1 MLKSFTKNAQEV
13 MKNSTD
19 EASRLSCLRIETG
32 HIVLGML
39 RNKTCMGTQVL
50 LDFIDDVDSFKNK
63 IEEEIKQYHSSSSVE
78 NQSNTPFSE
87 TAAMAIML
95 ARLSTKVIR
104 SQNIGTIHLLLGI
117 CKLKNSKVKDI
128 LASYNITYE
137 SALEHFK
144 GMSEA
149 NDSIQETTI
158 RNSFEVIIPAIGLAA
173 TFSGEQLSEASQKKE
188 NNNSRRSKRKEKEE
202 EDTPYLNNFGKNLT
216 ETASKGEFDPVVG
229 REKEMERIIQI
240 LSRRKKNNP
249 VLIGEAGVGKS
260 AIVEGIAM
268 KIVNKEVPYT
278 LVDKKLYTLDLAS
291 VVAGTKYRGQ
301 FEERL
306 KGLISELQHHP
317 EIIIFIDEIH
327 TMIGAGGAEGSLDAS
342 NILKPAL
349 ARGEIQCIG
358 ATTLEEYRKHFETDK
373 ALDRRFQKVQIE
385 PETIEESI
393 LILNNIKSNYED
405 FHKVK
410 YTDEAIEACVKLSER
425 YITDRFLPDKAIDV
439 LDEAGAKAHVKSVI
453 IPKELIDLGKEIAD
467 INKEKDSHVANQEF
481 EKINAIDFRLNEL
494 EQELK
499 DKQKNWKK
507 HLGKN
512 PVVITEEDIATII
525 SNMTGVEVNRVSE
538 SETKRLL
545 GMENILKKKIIGQD
559 DAITKISK
567 AIRRSRTGLKDPN
580 RPIGSFL
587 FVGATGVGKTYLAK
601 MLAEYMFDSQN
612 NLIRIDM
619 SEYMEKF
626 SVSRLIGAPP
636 GYVGYDQAGQLTE
649 QVRQHPYS
657 IILFDEIEKA
667 HRDVFN
673 VLLQI
678 LDEGH
683 ITDSQ
688 GKKVDFKNTVI
699 IMTSNV
705 GSRTLQD
712 FGTGV
717 GFSTSN
723 IEQNINKLSQNV
735 IDKDIQKTF
744 APEFLNRIDDIIF
757 FNSLSDKE
765 LLKIIEL
772 ELNNLKQRLEN
783 LGYTFSVSQG
793 AKQYLLDLDT
803 KKEFGARPIKRAIQK
818 EIEDPLAELLLENNE
833 EKKSIEIKL
842 AQGKEKVLK
851 FDLL

>member
-1 MLKSFTKNAQEV
+1 MMKSFTKNAQEV
-13 MKNSTD
+13 MKNATD
-19 EASRLSCLRIETG
+19 EASRLNCPQIGVG
-32 HIVLGML
+32 HIVLGIL
-39 RNKTCMGTQVL
+39 RNKACHGFQIIS
-50 LDFIDDVDSFKNK
+50 DFVDDMETFKQQ
-63 IEEEIKQYHSSSSVE
+63 IEEITEKDTTLEIQPDGK
-78 NQSNTPFSE
+78 NNTPFSD
-87 TAAMAIML
+87 TAAEVIML
-95 ARLSTKVIR
+95 ARLSTKVIF
-104 SQNIGTIHLLLGI
+104 SQTIGTIHIVLGI
-117 CKLKNSKVKDI
+117 CKLKDSPVKNVFEQ
-128 LASYNITYE
+128 YNINYD
-137 SALEHFK
+137 AVIDHFNSHNK
-144 GMSEA
+144 EQGHTPIIKTE
-149 NDSIQETTI
+149 
-158 RNSFEVIIPAIGLAA
+158 SFEIVIPGINFHNLDEAIAEERDGAEVIRRP
-173 TFSGEQLSEASQKKE
+173 SKKKKNSDKE
-188 NNNSRRSKRKEKEE
+188 N
-202 EDTPYLNNFGKNLT
+202 TPYLDNFGKNLSL
-216 ETASKGEFDPVVG
+216 AALNGKLDPVVG
-229 REKEMERIIQI
+229 RERETDRIIQI

-260 AIVEGIAM
+260 AIVEGIAQR
-268 KIVNKEVPYT
+268 IVSKNIPYT
-278 LVDKKLYTLDLAS
+278 LANKVIYTLDLAS

-358 ATTLEEYRKHFETDK
+358 ATTIEEYRKYFETDK
-373 ALDRRFQKVQIE
+373 ALDRRFQKIQIE
-385 PETIEESI
+385 PENIEESI
-393 LILNNIKSNYED
+393 TILNNIKSSYEN

-410 YTDEAIEACVKLSER
+410 YSPQAIEACVKLSQR

-439 LDEAGAKAHVKSVI
+439 LDEAGAKAHVVNIKLPQTI
-453 IPKELIDLGKEIAD
+453 LDLQQEIEN
-467 INKEKDSHVANQEF
+467 IKIEKEKYVKNQEF
-481 EKINAIDFRLNEL
+481 EKANAIKYRLTEL
-494 EQELK
+494 EDEVKKQTQEWNNQIA
-499 DKQKNWKK
+499 D
-507 HLGKN
+507 N
-512 PVVITEEDIATII
+512 PIIITEEDIAKVIANI
-525 SNMTGVEVNRVSE
+525 TGVEINKVSKD
-538 SETKRLL
+538 ETLRLL
-545 GMENILKKKIIGQD
+545 NMENTLKQKIIGQD
-559 DAITKISK
+559 EAITKISK

-601 MLAEYMFDSQN
+601 TLAEYMFDSQK

-649 QVRQHPYS
+649 SVRQHPYS

-673 VLLQI
+673 ILLQI

-688 GKKVDFKNTVI
+688 GRQVDFKNTVI

-717 GFSTSN
+717 GFSTTH
-723 IEQNINKLSQNV
+723 IEDNINKLNQNV
-735 IDKDIQKTF
+735 INKDIQKTF

-757 FNSLSDKE
+757 FNSLGDKE
-765 LLKIIEL
+765 LLQIVDL
-772 ELNNLKQRLEN
+772 ELKSLEQRLSN
-783 LGYTFSVSQG
+783 LGYSVKITEG
-793 AKQYLLDLDT
+793 AKRYILDLDV
-803 KKEFGARPIKRAIQK
+803 KKAFGARPIKRAIQR
-818 EIEDPLAELLLENNE
+818 EIEDPLAEVLLENNE
-833 EKKSIEIKL
+833 KKKQIEISIQK
-842 AQGKEKVLK
+842 GKDKKLK
-851 FDLL
+851 FELL